1 MEMNEIEIVNA
12 EFEKEDVE
20 KNKGMAVLAYFSW
33 LVIIPFIRVRKTS
46 KFARFHI
53 NQGLVLTIV
62 DTVYELLSMAIVK
75 IVMNISTRM
84 GLLVET
90 TLDLCSIVFLIL
102 FIMGVV
108 NAAKGKAKELPTFGK
123 IRILK

>member
-102 FIMGVV
+102 FIMGAV